1 MKPNTVALTIV
12 AITLTIVAWDV
23 YLYMDSIDRNSIS
36 QVIIDAT
43 EATALVPWVIGL
55 LMGGLAVHWFEARP
69 VKEKHQRDK
78 QELMLYRT
86 ALLAITRKKGREY
99 DREAC

>member
-12 AITLTIVAWDV
+12 IIFLSIIAWDV
-23 YLYMDSIDRNSIS
+23 WLYMDSIDRNSIS

-55 LMGGLAVHWFEARP
+55 LMGGLAVHLFEARP
-69 VKEKHQRDK
+69 EKEKHQKTR
-78 QELMLYRT
+78 QEAMLYRT
-86 ALLAITRKKGREY
+86 ALLAITRKKE
-99 DREAC
+99 E